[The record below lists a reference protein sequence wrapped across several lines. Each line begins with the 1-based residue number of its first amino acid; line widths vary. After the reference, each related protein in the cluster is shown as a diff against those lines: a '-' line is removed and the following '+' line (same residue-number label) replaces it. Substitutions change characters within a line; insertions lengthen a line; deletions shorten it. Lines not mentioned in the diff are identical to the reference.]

1 MVQREGSEKKE
12 DKQQSVKQKLKNK
25 YSDLNTELQFWINF
39 WHAAREIGRT
49 WKDHAAHSTPHIHP
63 KNFALSN
70 YMCAIW
76 KYSKKAKLKN
86 IFF

>member
-1 MVQREGSEKKE
+1 MVQREGSEKKD

-63 KNFALSN
+63 KNFL
-70 YMCAIW
+70 YQTICAQFENTR
-76 KYSKKAKLKN
+76 KRLN
-86 IFF
+86 